1 MSIVHVNAKVYLSHW
16 RIQGGSSLVPP
27 PGPNSFIF
35 MQFSAKNLQN
45 NITLGVG
52 PPTRK
57 ILDPPLIMKLCLTPV
72 ADPLFGRGGCA
83 SPREDAPTLQG
94 CANLLFFPE
103 NCMKL
108 ERKKI

>member
-57 ILDPPLIMKLCLTPV
+57 ILDPPLIMKLCFDTS
-72 ADPLFGRGGCA
+72 GGSTIWQRGVRQ
-83 SPREDAPTLQG
+83 P
-94 CANLLFFPE
+94 
-103 NCMKL
+103 
-108 ERKKI
+108 